1 MIIDFWK
8 KNKPIFS
15 VEDFWEDIR
24 AFELGMEE
32 IILNIPYNRRSGV
45 ILDRELSIVPIR
57 TEAVPLKYD
66 VIEDPHVRKI
76 VEEAS
81 WTQEDFCEMWKW
93 DAESSDY
100 MEIRSCDSSV
110 HPHCEC
116 ALLVHFIKGMTEG
129 YVHLVP
135 YNYIGLSGL
144 LCVGCQLFFNA
155 YNRVAQHSEL
165 PEFFTRGS
173 RASDA
178 RPWAMPKDIP
188 SKFQDD
194 IEARLTGLAKN
205 VLTQILDEES
215 SIKDRSLGRFWWP
228 RRCAMIVSSSGMLGV
243 LTNTAK
249 SITETALGGLY
260 SRLQIQYI

>member
-81 WTQEDFCEMWKW
+81 WEQEDFCKKWKW

-100 MEIRSCDSSV
+100 TEIRGCDSSV

-116 ALLVHFIKGMTEG
+116 ALLVYFIKGMTEG
-129 YVHLVP
+129 NVHLVP

-173 RASDA
+173 RANDA
-178 RPWAMPKDIP
+178 RPWAMPRDIP
-188 SKFQDD
+188 SKFQND
-194 IEARLTGLAKN
+194 IEARLTRLAKN
-205 VLTQILDEES
+205 VLTQILEEES

-228 RRCAMIVSSSGMLGV
+228 RRYAMIVSRPRILG
-243 LTNTAK
+243 
-249 SITETALGGLY
+249 EY
-260 SRLQIQYI
+260 SQIPLRG